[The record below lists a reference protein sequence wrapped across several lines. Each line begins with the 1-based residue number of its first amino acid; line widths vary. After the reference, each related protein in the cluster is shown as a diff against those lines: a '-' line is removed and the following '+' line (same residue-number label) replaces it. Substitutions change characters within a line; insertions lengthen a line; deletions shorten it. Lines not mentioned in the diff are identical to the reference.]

1 MKWKKLA
8 AAALCAA
15 AVWGLAAS
23 VRAMADYVQAVKA
36 QAGAG
41 VRTYAAPQAAAD
53 GKADALLERIK
64 AAAPQYAEPPVD
76 AVVDRVW
83 HAIPGYNGV
92 ELDIER
98 TYAAMRLLP
107 EGAPIRPVLREIE
120 PKVGLDDLGPHPIY
134 RGNPKKRMAAL
145 MINVAWGNE
154 HLPSMLETLKAK
166 NVRATFFFDGSW
178 LEKNET
184 LARQIAEGGHEL
196 SNHAYSHPDMAK
208 LGRNEQYRQ
217 IARTEALLKEKLGVR
232 DNKWFAPP
240 SGSYNATT
248 VRTAAQLGLKTVLWT
263 VDTVDWK
270 SPPPEN
276 IVAKIRRDA
285 GPGSLILMHPTAS
298 ASAALADMIDVLRS
312 KGIEPGT
319 VSRTL
324 STARVPPVEPAL

>member
-1 MKWKKLA
+1 MAWKKLA

-15 AVWGLAAS
+15 AVWGTAFLLRSAGDEVFT
-23 VRAMADYVQAVKA
+23 VRAGLR
-36 QAGAG
+36 AGA
-41 VRTYAAPQAAAD
+41 PPAAAE
-53 GKADALLERIK
+53 GGREDALLERIR
-64 AAAPQYAEPPVD
+64 AAAPDYAEPPVD

-92 ELDIER
+92 ELDVKR
-98 TYAAMRLLP
+98 TYEAMRLLP
-107 EGAPIRPVLREIE
+107 EGAPLRPVLREVE
-120 PKVGLDDLGPHPIY
+120 PRIGLDDLGPHPIY
-134 RGNPKKRMAAL
+134 RGNPKKRMVAI

-154 HLPSMLETLKAK
+154 HIPAMLETLRKK

-178 LEKNET
+178 LEKNVP
-184 LARQIAEGGHEL
+184 LARRIAEDGHEL

-208 LGRNEQYRQ
+208 LGPNEQYRQ
-217 IARTEALLKEKLGVR
+217 IARTEALLKEKLGAP

-248 VRTAAQLGLKTVLWT
+248 VRTAARLGLKTVLWT

-270 SPPPEN
+270 HPPPER
-276 IVAKIRRDA
+276 ITAKIRRDA

-298 ASAALADMIDVLRS
+298 ASAALEGLIDALRS

-319 VSRTL
+319 VSQTL
-324 STARVPPVEPAL
+324 SSARVPPVEPSP

>member
-1 MKWKKLA
+1 MAWKKLA

-15 AVWGLAAS
+15 VVWGLAAS
-23 VRAMADYVQAVKA
+23 VEAMAEYVRAVRGHDGA
-36 QAGAG
+36 VARADLPRAAAGAG
-41 VRTYAAPQAAAD
+41 E
-53 GKADALLERIK
+53 DALLERIR
-64 AAAPQYAEPPVD
+64 AAAADYAEPPVD

-92 ELDIER
+92 ELDVKR
-98 TYAAMRLLP
+98 TYEAMRLLP
-107 EGAPIRPVLREIE
+107 EGAPIRPVLREVE
-120 PKVGLDDLGPHPIY
+120 PRIGLDDLGPHPIY

-154 HLPSMLETLKAK
+154 HLPPMLRTLKEK

-178 LEKNET
+178 LEKNEA
-184 LARQIAEGGHEL
+184 LARLVAEGGHEL

-217 IARTEALLKEKLGVR
+217 IARTEALLKEKLGVT

-263 VDTVDWK
+263 VDTVDWRN
-270 SPPPEN
+270 PPPER

-285 GPGSLILMHPTAS
+285 GPGSLILMHPTES
-298 ASAALADMIDVLRS
+298 AKTALADLIDALRS
-312 KGIEPGT
+312 KGLELGT
-319 VSRTL
+319 VSETL
-324 STARVPPVEPAL
+324 STARVPPVEAAS

>member
-1 MKWKKLA
+1 MAWKKLA

-15 AVWGLAAS
+15 AVWGTAFLLRSAGDEVFT
-23 VRAMADYVQAVKA
+23 VRAGLR
-36 QAGAG
+36 AGA
-41 VRTYAAPQAAAD
+41 PPAAAE
-53 GKADALLERIK
+53 GGREDALLERIR
-64 AAAPQYAEPPVD
+64 AAAPDYAEPPVD

-92 ELDIER
+92 ELDVKR
-98 TYAAMRLLP
+98 TYEAMRLLP
-107 EGAPIRPVLREIE
+107 EGAPLRPVLREVE
-120 PKVGLDDLGPHPIY
+120 PRIGLDDLGPHPIY
-134 RGNPKKRMAAL
+134 RGNPKKRMVAI

-154 HLPSMLETLKAK
+154 HIPAMLETLRKK

-178 LEKNET
+178 LEKNVP
-184 LARQIAEGGHEL
+184 LARRIAEDGHEL

-208 LGRNEQYRQ
+208 LGPNEQYRQ
-217 IARTEALLKEKLGVR
+217 IARTEALLKEKLGAR

-248 VRTAAQLGLKTVLWT
+248 VRTAARLGLKTVLWT

-270 SPPPEN
+270 HPPPER
-276 IVAKIRRDA
+276 ITAKIRRDA

-298 ASAALADMIDVLRS
+298 ASAALEGLIDALRS

-319 VSRTL
+319 VSQTL
-324 STARVPPVEPAL
+324 SSARVPPVEPSP

>member
-1 MKWKKLA
+1 MAWKKLA

-15 AVWGLAAS
+15 VVWGLAAS
-23 VRAMADYVQAVKA
+23 IRPVGEYVHAVKA
-36 QAGAG
+36 QTEGARTEARSAGAEG
-41 VRTYAAPQAAAD
+41 
-53 GKADALLERIK
+53 GGGDALLERIR
-64 AAAPQYAEPPVD
+64 AAAPRYAEPPVD

-98 TYAAMRLLP
+98 TYEAMRGLP
-107 EGAPIRPVLREIE
+107 EDAPLRPVLREVE
-120 PKVGLDDLGPHPIY
+120 PRIGLDDLGPHPIY

-154 HLPSMLETLKAK
+154 HIPSMLGTLRKK

-184 LARQIAEGGHEL
+184 LARRIAEDGHEL

-208 LGRNEQYRQ
+208 LGSAEQYRQ

-248 VRTAAQLGLKTVLWT
+248 VRTAARLGLKTVLWT
-263 VDTVDWK
+263 VDTIDWK
-270 SPPPEN
+270 NPPPER
-276 IVAKIRRDA
+276 ITAKIRRDA

-298 ASAALADMIDVLRS
+298 ASAALEGLIDALRS

-319 VSRTL
+319 VSETL
-324 STARVPPVEPAL
+324 STARVPPVEPTS

>member
-1 MKWKKLA
+1 MAGKKLA

-15 AVWGLAAS
+15 AVWGLAFSAGP
-23 VRAMADYVQAVKA
+23 VADYIQTVKSRA
-36 QAGAG
+36 AAGA
-41 VRTYAAPQAAAD
+41 RISASWD
-53 GKADALLERIK
+53 GGDEALLERIK
-64 AAAPQYAEPPVD
+64 AAAPNYAEPPVD

-92 ELDIER
+92 ELDVER
-98 TYAAMRLLP
+98 TLAKMRLLP
-107 EGAPIRPVLREIE
+107 EGAPIQPVLREIE

-154 HLPSMLETLKAK
+154 HLPAMLETLKEK

-178 LEKNET
+178 LEKNEA
-184 LARQIAEGGHEL
+184 LARKIAEGGHEL
-196 SNHAYSHPDMAK
+196 SNHAYSHPDMVK
-208 LGRNEQYRQ
+208 LGRNEQHRQ
-217 IARTEALLKEKLGVR
+217 IARTEALLKEKLGVK
-232 DNKWFAPP
+232 DNRWFAPP

-270 SPPPEN
+270 HPPPDS

-285 GPGSLILMHPTAS
+285 GPGSLILMHPTPS
-298 ASAALADMIDVLRS
+298 ASAALEGLIDALRS

-319 VSRTL
+319 VSQTL
-324 STARVPPVEPAL
+324 STARVPPVEPAP